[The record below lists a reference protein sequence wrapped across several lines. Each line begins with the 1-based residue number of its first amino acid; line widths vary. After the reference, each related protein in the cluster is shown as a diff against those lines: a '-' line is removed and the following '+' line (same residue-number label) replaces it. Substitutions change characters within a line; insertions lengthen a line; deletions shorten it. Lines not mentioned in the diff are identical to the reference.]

1 MPSVQNPLDISVGPL
16 HVKFY
21 NETLGGCFFTGC
33 LENARFA
40 ASRSMRPIICN
51 GLEDP
56 VDYRPGSPSAS
67 LSLSAKELS
76 AHMMAHGAGDGASI
90 VSGSSIDIQVGTPG
104 ANSTVASPA
113 EWHIVKLTGAAP
125 WTFSLFTENR
135 DLWAAS
141 GTFVLDTD
149 ISIYNAA
156 LTNGDT
162 AVIPLAG
169 GTPAFAID
177 TTAVA
182 ANSFYVS
189 DACLGKLS
197 FNAVADALLAQ
208 WTYDSTA
215 AKFTINGTYPI
226 IDSNVTH
233 GDTVAL
239 IGVAYNWGKV
249 QDATSTLVDKTKRFK
264 IQIGRALGEP
274 IGIKGVHFLEG
285 ARNRRAIIIRIWK
298 ARNMT
303 GFGLGFDAMASRD
316 ITLDTQFMG
325 LDDTR
330 NHPDSPVYEIE
341 KVEST
346 TDLSLDT
353 LL

>member
-16 HVKFY
+16 HVKFF

-51 GLEDP
+51 GLESP
-56 VDYRPGSPSAS
+56 VDYRPGEQGAS
-67 LSLSAKELS
+67 LSLSGKELS
-76 AHMMAHGAGDGASI
+76 AHMIAHGAGDGASI
-90 VSGSSIDIQVGTPG
+90 VSGSSIDIVVGTPG
-104 ANSTVASPA
+104 SASTVAAPC

-125 WTFSLFTENR
+125 WTFTVYTENR

-149 ISIYNAA
+149 ISVYFAA
-156 LTNGDT
+156 LTNGDASVSVSA
-162 AVIPLAG
+162 AVTVASTP
-169 GTPAFAID
+169 GTSTI
-177 TTAVA
+177 TIT
-182 ANSFYVS
+182 
-189 DACLGKLS
+189 DACLGKIT
-197 FNAVADALLAQ
+197 FAAIADATIAQ

-226 IDSNVTH
+226 IDSDVTH

-239 IGVAYNWGKV
+239 IGIAYQWGKV
-249 QDATSTLVDKTKRFK
+249 SDVTGTLVDKTKRFK
-264 IQIGRALGEP
+264 IQVARTLGEP
-274 IGIKGVHFLEG
+274 IGIKAVHFFEG
-285 ARNRRAIIIRIWK
+285 ARNRRALIIRIWK

-325 LDDTR
+325 LNDER
-330 NHPDSPVYEIE
+330 NHPESPVFEIE
-341 KVEST
+341 KIEST